1 VPSLTQ
7 RERECV
13 DRFYALLEKRLGQ
26 RLVEVRMF
34 GSAVRGDMW
43 PPNSPMHS
51 DIDLLVVTRDEPSS
65 AEQEELIDE
74 TYPMFLECGR
84 QISPHF
90 FSQRKLKAP
99 DDEGTRDFLRR
110 VSADAVTE
118 WPARRASSAP
128 ASVK

>member
-1 VPSLTQ
+1 
-7 RERECV
+7 V
-13 DRFYALLEKRLGQ
+13 DRFYALLEKRLGE

-34 GSAVRGDMW
+34 GSAARGDMW
-43 PPNSPMHS
+43 PPHSPMRS
-51 DIDLLVVTRDEPSS
+51 DIDLLVVTSDEPS
-65 AEQEELIDE
+65 AVEQEELIDE

-90 FSQRKLKAP
+90 FSERKLKAP

-110 VSADAVTE
+110 MGRDAVID

-128 ASVK
+128 SSVR

>member
-1 VPSLTQ
+1 VASLTKS
-7 RERECV
+7 ERECV
-13 DRFYALLEKRLGQ
+13 DRFYALLEKRLGE

-34 GSAVRGDMW
+34 G
-43 PPNSPMHS
+43 P
-51 DIDLLVVTRDEPSS
+51 DIDLLVVTRDDASS

-90 FSQRKLKAP
+90 FSERKLKAP

-110 VSADAVTE
+110 VSAHAVVD
-118 WPARRASSAP
+118 WPARPASSAR
-128 ASVK
+128 ASVT

>member
-1 VPSLTQ
+1 M
-7 RERECV
+7 
-13 DRFYALLEKRLGQ
+13 DRFYALLQKRLGE

-34 GSAVRGDMW
+34 GSAARGDMW

-51 DIDLLVVTRDEPSS
+51 DIDLLVVTRDDASS
-65 AEQEELIDE
+65 VEQEELIDE
-74 TYPMFLECGR
+74 TYPIFLECGR

-90 FSQRKLKAP
+90 FSERKLKTP

-110 VSADAVTE
+110 VSADAIVD

-128 ASVK
+128 SSVK

>member
-13 DRFYALLEKRLGQ
+13 DRFYALLEKRFGE

-34 GSAVRGDMW
+34 GA
-43 PPNSPMHS
+43 
-51 DIDLLVVTRDEPSS
+51 DIDLLVVTTDEPS
-65 AEQEELIDE
+65 ATEQEDLIDE
-74 TYPMFLECGR
+74 TYPMSLECGR